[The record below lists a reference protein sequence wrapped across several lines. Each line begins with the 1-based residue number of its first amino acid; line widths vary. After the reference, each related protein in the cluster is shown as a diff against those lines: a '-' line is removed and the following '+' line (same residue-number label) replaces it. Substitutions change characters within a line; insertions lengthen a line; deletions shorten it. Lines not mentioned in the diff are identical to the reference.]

1 MGNIQDRIKTQ
12 PYLLSMSQIEVVG
25 ENLNTSNDK
34 VIGKVSEKFK
44 EIEFNLVLPI
54 ACMTEK
60 EGKYHLLTG
69 IDIYKAA
76 KVAGLKEFWVFLL
89 APSLSIEAKKIFE
102 QVLVLSKL
110 NEVAIESKDSAD
122 FLALLNT
129 ETKEKLCSLKIG
141 TGPKTAP
148 KIVENRTYSSL
159 TEVQEKFGTKKVLR
173 WLKAY
178 KQKY

>member
-12 PYLLSMSQIEVVG
+12 PYLLSMSQIEVAG
-25 ENLNTSNDK
+25 ENLSTSNDK
-34 VIGKVSEKFK
+34 VIGKISKK
-44 EIEFNLVLPI
+44 LKNIEFNLVLPI
-54 ACMTEK
+54 ACVTKE

-89 APSLSIEAKKIFE
+89 APSLSIESKEIFE

-110 NEVAIESKDSAD
+110 NEVAIESEDSAD
-122 FLALLNT
+122 FLAFLNT
-129 ETKEKLCSLKIG
+129 ETEDKLRSFKIG
-141 TGPKTAP
+141 LGPKTAP
-148 KIVENRTYSSL
+148 KIVKNRTYSSL
-159 TEVQEKFGTKKVLR
+159 NEVQEKFGAKKVLR
-173 WLKAY
+173 WLRAY